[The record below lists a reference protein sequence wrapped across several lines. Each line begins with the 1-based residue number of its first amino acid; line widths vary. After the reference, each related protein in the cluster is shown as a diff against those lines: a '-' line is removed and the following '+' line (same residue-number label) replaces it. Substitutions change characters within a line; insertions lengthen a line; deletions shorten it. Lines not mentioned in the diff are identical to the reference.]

1 MTFIPPL
8 GPGRLPP
15 PTPVAPHRDGRL
27 LFEEWAQA
35 ELLEQR
41 TVIMR
46 GALDDVTAGNVAT
59 QLMFLDGA
67 GDEEIRLRIDS
78 ADGSLAA
85 AASLID
91 VIDELGVPVDALATR
106 AEGPA
111 LAVLAVCE
119 RRSATPHATLRMHE
133 PDVKFDGRA
142 TALVAH
148 LEHYNAAVSALWV
161 RVSAACRLTP
171 EHVAEEFASGRY
183 LSPADAQAYGLIDEI
198 AAPSAEVRHLRRPM
212 GFRPPDAH

>member
-8 GPGRLPP
+8 GPGRFPSP
-15 PTPVAPHRDGRL
+15 SPIAPQRDGRL

-41 TVIMR
+41 TVVLR
-46 GALDDVTAGNVAT
+46 GPLDDVTAGNVAT

-78 ADGSLAA
+78 AGGSLTA

-91 VIDELGVPVDALATR
+91 VIDELGVPVEALATR

-111 LAVLAVCE
+111 VAVLAVCDV
-119 RRSATPHATLRMHE
+119 RAATPHATLRMHE
-133 PDVKFDGRA
+133 PDVNFDGPAA
-142 TALVAH
+142 TLVAH
-148 LEHYNAAVSALWV
+148 LDHYKGAVAALWV

-171 EHVAEEFASGRY
+171 EHVAQEFAAGRY
-183 LSPADAQAYGLIDEI
+183 LSPADAQAFGLIDEI
-198 AAPSAEVRHLRRPM
+198 ATPPAEVRRLRRPM
-212 GFRPPDAH
+212 GFRPPEQ

>member
-1 MTFIPPL
+1 MTFIPP
-8 GPGRLPP
+8 PGRFPDP
-15 PTPVAPHRDGRL
+15 QRIAPQRDGRL
-27 LFEEWAQA
+27 LFEEWAEA

-41 TVIMR
+41 TVVLR
-46 GALDDVTAGNVAT
+46 GPLDDVTAGNVAT

-78 ADGSLAA
+78 AGGSLAA

-91 VIDELGVPVDALATR
+91 VIDELGVPVEALATR

-111 LAVLAVCE
+111 VAVLAVCD
-119 RRSATPHATLRMHE
+119 RRSVTPHATLRLHE
-133 PDVKFDGRA
+133 PDVQFDGRA

-148 LEHYNAAVSALWV
+148 VGHYKAAVAALWV

-171 EHVAEEFASGRY
+171 EHVAEEFAAGRY
-183 LSPADAQAYGLIDEI
+183 LSPADAQAFGLIDEI
-198 AAPSAEVRHLRRPM
+198 ATPTAEIRKLRRPM
-212 GFRPPDAH
+212 GFRPPDH